1 VTRRPVWCTLLL
13 MAALVSPGCFVSTL
27 QPVYVDET
35 IVFDE
40 SLLGRWEN
48 HETEISVQVTRAQWR
63 SYHLAYTDRFGTT
76 RFTAHLARVGAA
88 RFLNLRPE
96 DGLERQAFLISTNGF
111 VQVEATPAGVRVRE
125 PDYAALLER
134 VQAGTAAT
142 PAATDLKKNI
152 LLTASS
158 AALRSWLEA
167 SLKDETFWAE
177 WKTFTRS
184 AR

>member
-1 VTRRPVWCTLLL
+1 MRRCGLLL
-13 MAALVSPGCFVSTL
+13 ATALASAGCLVSSL
-27 QPVYVDET
+27 QPIYVDEA

-48 HETEISVQVTRAQWR
+48 RESEISVQVTRAQWR
-63 SYHLAYTDRFGTT
+63 SYQVAYTDRFGTT
-76 RFTAHLARVGAA
+76 RFTAHLARIGPA

-96 DGLERQAFLISTNGF
+96 DGLERPAFLVATNGF
-111 VQVEATPAGVRVRE
+111 LQIETTPSGVRVRE

-134 VQAGTAAT
+134 VQADTAGTA
-142 PAATDLKKNI
+142 AATDLKKNI
-152 LLTASS
+152 VLTAPS
-158 AALRSWLEA
+158 ARPRAWIEA

-184 AR
+184 SR

>member
-1 VTRRPVWCTLLL
+1 MTRYGLLL
-13 MAALVSPGCFVSTL
+13 TMALVSPGCLVSSL
-27 QPVYVDET
+27 QPIYVDDA

-48 HETEISVQVTRAQWR
+48 RETEISVELTRAQWR
-63 SYHLAYTDRFGTT
+63 SYHVAYTDRFGTT
-76 RFTAHLARVGAA
+76 RFTGHVTNIGAA

-96 DGLERQAFLISTNGF
+96 DGLERPAFLVATNGF
-111 VQVEATPAGVRVRE
+111 LQIETTASGVRVRE

-134 VQAGTAAT
+134 VQAGTAGT

-152 LLTASS
+152 VLTAPS
-158 AALRSWLEA
+158 ARLRSWLEA